1 MQYRATQESNGS
13 LAFYGTALRIE
24 RLGDHGQL
32 ESRTVDYGPTIRC
45 KRDDEG
51 QSQGDGAGSYLAPD
65 TTCPAGRALGVNQR
79 RGKGGGGGGAPA
91 SAATATEC
99 VPSPFADCP
108 QSSDAIDWSE
118 RKGKSRR
125 APQAT

>member
-51 QSQGDGAGSYLAPD
+51 QSQGDGAGSYLPPNTPGPNAP
-65 TTCPAGRALGVNQR
+65 PLGGTKP
-79 RGKGGGGGGAPA
+79 RGKGGGSEGAPA

-125 APQAT
+125 APQA